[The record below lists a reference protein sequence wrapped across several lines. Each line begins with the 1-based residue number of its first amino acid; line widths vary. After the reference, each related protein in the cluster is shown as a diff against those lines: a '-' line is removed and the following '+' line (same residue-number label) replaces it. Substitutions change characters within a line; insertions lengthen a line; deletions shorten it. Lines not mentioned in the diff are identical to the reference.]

1 MNEMQLTQIRTY
13 LLQKKLPIDIL
24 MEVQDHFISQIS
36 DLERDENLT
45 FEEALEKVKKSWQND
60 LQLYWDGSLD
70 LNDTSR
76 FTKKMYRQI
85 NLGILKETMK
95 TGVGIV
101 FLLFILAQFTGV
113 FVFKY
118 VLTVAIVALT
128 FFPLINYLVHPQE
141 FNLAKKY
148 ENYVLTYYQQSAA
161 IFFSSFAVLLPNI
174 FEIYDHS
181 EAVYSVFRFS
191 FAPVQGFSPFLFWSV
206 FFFLIFGNVLVYVS
220 QRNYLRQIHK
230 VKPFLK
236 YLTPSS

>member
-1 MNEMQLTQIRTY
+1 MNATQLTEICTY
-13 LLQKKLPIDIL
+13 LLQKKFPIDIL

-36 DLERDENLT
+36 DLERDENLS
-45 FEEALEKVKKSWQND
+45 FEEAFEKVKKSWQKD

-95 TGVGIV
+95 IGVGIL

-128 FFPLINYLVHPQE
+128 FFPLINYLFHQHD
-141 FNLAKKY
+141 FKLAKKY
-148 ENYVLTYYQQSAA
+148 ENYVLTYYQHSAA
-161 IFFSSFAVLLPNI
+161 IFFSTFAVLLPNI

-181 EAVYSVFRFS
+181 EAVYSVLRFS
-191 FAPVQGFSPFLFWSV
+191 FSPVQGFSPYIFWSV
-206 FFFLIFGNVLVYVS
+206 FFFLIFGNVVVYVI

-236 YLTPSS
+236 HLTPSS